1 MLLKEIYFCSM
12 KLLLSSENESWTNEK
27 ICLEIWAYFV
37 SASSYCNV
45 TDHWHFKIKCIA
57 TFLISYLITSIF
69 VWAYCKAI
77 YILYILFIA
86 YENCFKYL
94 PKVMEEG
101 FSSVLLFIIYFVHL
115 CQNFTMKSCTSLHG
129 PFSELIICGC
139 CFHFLRG
146 MSRMLRKL
154 KSLYISNTNK
164 TKNVQ

>member
-1 MLLKEIYFCSM
+1 MLFKEIYFCSV

-94 PKVMEEG
+94 SKVMEEG
-101 FSSVLLFIIYFVHL
+101 FSSVLLYIIYFVHL
-115 CQNFTMKSCTSLHG
+115 CQNSSSLWKAA
-129 PFSELIICGC
+129 PVYMV
-139 CFHFLRG
+139 HFLNWL
-146 MSRMLRKL
+146 SVDVAF
-154 KSLYISNTNK
+154 ISWEACSECC
-164 TKNVQ
+164 KN